1 MADLNRLIGRTSAA
15 LLLTCA
21 IASNTAHA
29 QERAVISRDG
39 APKVI
44 GPYSQAIK
52 VGNMLFL
59 SGQIALDP
67 TGKTELPSLD
77 VEAQTHRAMDNL
89 AAILAAAG
97 LSMKNVVATTLY
109 VADLKDFEAINR
121 AYGSYFV
128 SSPPARST
136 VQVAALP
143 RGAKIE
149 ISAIAIKP

>member
-1 MADLNRLIGRTSAA
+1 MANVSRLLGWMSAT
-15 LLLTCA
+15 LLLAGA
-21 IASNTAHA
+21 IVSNAAHA
-29 QERAVISRDG
+29 QDRAVVSSDG
-39 APKVI
+39 APKAI
-44 GPYSQAIK
+44 GPYSQAIS
-52 VGNMLFL
+52 VGHLVFL

-67 TGKTELPSLD
+67 AGKTELSSLD

-89 AAILAAAG
+89 AAVLHAAG
-97 LSMKNVVATTLY
+97 LSLKDVVATTLY

-121 AYGSYFV
+121 AYGSYFP

-149 ISAIAIKP
+149 ISAIASRP